1 LISIPLVMQLVAES
15 GGLALEMRFRHFLA
29 GYRAASF
36 PRLGATYRA
45 SDVKSFH
52 GFLLRLKSVAL
63 MRARSLS
70 FSPTASLRLAVAR
83 RKSQG
88 KFGLATPF

>member
-1 LISIPLVMQLVAES
+1 MQLVAES

-52 GFLLRLKSVAL
+52 GFLLRLKSVGL
-63 MRARSLS
+63 MRARSLELQLNR
-70 FSPTASLRLAVAR
+70 FASAYCCEKEKPGEVWPRHGILSA
-83 RKSQG
+83 SQ
-88 KFGLATPF
+88 